1 MERVWWSN
9 LEEIHYVYQIFEEGM
24 IDPMH
29 PWSVEKETNLYDKF
43 LSSLME
49 TSKSNSEEV
58 IWLSRSI
65 LSLLKEDEQNTKT
78 KDKTWN
84 KILANCFVLIL
95 ALVGPDEADQHGERA
110 YSELDDEEKE
120 QCLKDI
126 ARII

>member
-1 MERVWWSN
+1 MKRVWWSN
-9 LEEIHYVYQIFEEGM
+9 LEEIHYVHQILEEGM

-29 PWSVEKETNLYDKF
+29 PRSVEKETNLYDKF
-43 LSSLME
+43 LTTWME
-49 TSKSNSEEV
+49 TSKSNSEEI

-65 LSLLKEDEQNTKT
+65 LSLLKEDEKNTLT

-95 ALVGPDEADQHGERA
+95 ALVGLDEADQHGERA
-110 YSELDDEEKE
+110 YSELDDKEKE

-126 ARII
+126 ACVI